1 MEQSIKKE
9 PLGKGFYIN
18 VSKNHTFST
27 DAIVLANFSAAKP
40 KDTLVDLGTGCGI
53 IPFLMLRDGK
63 LKEAVGVD
71 ISEEA
76 IALSNTTKNELSLD
90 KINFILSDL
99 NCLSGKIEFGRHT
112 LITCNPPFKAPNAGL
127 QNPNERKRVA
137 RHEVACTLEDIVK
150 VASKLLQTSG
160 RFCICQRPERVAELI
175 ALLREN
181 KLEPK
186 RMRLVSQRLHKEP
199 WLALIEAKKCANTG
213 LRIEPTLYIEENGNF
228 SAEMLEIYGSYKE
241 AYIK

>member
-27 DAIVLANFSAAKP
+27 DAIVLANFSLPRKN
-40 KDTLVDLGTGCGI
+40 DTLTDLGTGCGI
-53 IPFLMLRDGK
+53 IPFLMLRDGF
-63 LKEAVGVD
+63 LKSATGVD

-76 IALSNTTKNELSLD
+76 IFLAEKTKNELGLD
-90 KINFILSDL
+90 KFSPLLCDL
-99 NCLSGKIEFGRHT
+99 NCLSGKIEFGRQT
-112 LITCNPPFKAPNAGL
+112 LVTCNPPFKADGAGL
-127 QNPNERKRVA
+127 KNPNERKMVA
-137 RHEVACTLEDIVK
+137 RHEVACTLSDIVF

-160 RFCICQRPERVAELI
+160 RFCICQRPERIAELM

-186 RMRLVSQRLHKEP
+186 RMRLVCQRVGKEP
-199 WLALIEAKKCANTG
+199 WLVLIEAKKCANTG
-213 LRIEPTLYIEENGNF
+213 LRIEPTLYIEENGDF
-228 SAEMLEIYGSYKE
+228 SKEMLEIYGSYKE
-241 AYIK
+241 LYI